1 MGENPGFT
9 LREIQGSGPGV
20 SDARSETSSVSSIP
34 MRTDQE
40 APRPKRLDVR
50 NPEGVKA
57 LFDNKQRTLLSP
69 YFNEPVSIAEAATR
83 ADALPSTMLQFVRR
97 MNKVGILTHVDDVRR
112 NGRKV
117 RRYSTAAD
125 EFFIA
130 IDVAEDLLISPE
142 RKFQQLY
149 NEALHTEVVH
159 HHYKVEPLGALVRCL
174 PNGVV
179 EMSGALGEGDWVPGQ
194 NGPLILFEWT
204 MLKLN
209 EPDARAFQ
217 HELASLTRRYRT
229 LPFGDRPFYFGLH
242 FAPVPDSHPPRFFV
256 NTPIV
261 A

>member
-9 LREIQGSGPGV
+9 LMEIQGSDPGV
-20 SDARSETSSVSSIP
+20 SDARSETSSLSSIA

-97 MNKVGILTHVDDVRR
+97 MSKVGILTHVDDIRR

-149 NEALHTEVVH
+149 NEALHTEVVN
-159 HHYKVEPLGALVRCL
+159 HHYGVEPLG
-174 PNGVV
+174 
-179 EMSGALGEGDWVPGQ
+179 D
-194 NGPLILFEWT
+194 EWSSWQ
-204 MLKLN
+204 
-209 EPDARAFQ
+209 R
-217 HELASLTRRYRT
+217 
-229 LPFGDRPFYFGLH
+229 
-242 FAPVPDSHPPRFFV
+242 
-256 NTPIV
+256 
-261 A
+261 